1 MSGLIGGAGQLRP
14 GGGAGSPTFLWELV
28 CDIDFTQEDD
38 QALSAGN
45 LTVTNR
51 VDNSSVVLAG
61 ATVAITSGALVM
73 TAAASSNLSLV
84 NASTRTAALLGAAMT
99 TLWPDF
105 DGHPV
110 RWGAEVTAAPTFDAA
125 NRAWGVFAE
134 NAAGLGG
141 GNSGAGF
148 SAEIRGTGAGTA
160 TRFTRWQGSGGSS
173 NVASLS
179 ATAYAA
185 GLVAGMRLDGN
196 DSVGLWSLNADDLDE
211 LDTLSAVGLIGAP
224 GGSSGGS
231 PVQGVSRLG
240 VFAVASSAGSF
251 AVSIKRLVLWARVA
265 RVAS

>member
-1 MSGLIGGAGQLRP
+1 VRLDGLAL
-14 GGGAGSPTFLWELV
+14 GGGGGGSPSTATFLWERV
-28 CDIDFTQEDD
+28 CEIDFAQEDD
-38 QALSAGN
+38 QALDGGN

-51 VDNSSVVLAG
+51 VDGSSIVLAG
-61 ATVAITSGALVM
+61 AAVAITSAALVM

-99 TLWPDF
+99 TWWPDF

-141 GNSGAGF
+141 GNLGAGF
-148 SAEIRGTGAGTA
+148 SAEVRVTGAGAA
-160 TRFTRWQGSGGSS
+160 TRQSRWQGSGGSS

-179 ATAYAA
+179 TTAYAS
-185 GLVAGMRLDGN
+185 GLVCGLGLDGRGP
-196 DSVGLWSLNADDLDE
+196 VGLWSTTADDLDE

-251 AVSIKRLVLWARVA
+251 VTSIKRLVLWARVA
-265 RVAS
+265 RVA

>member
-1 MSGLIGGAGQLRP
+1 VRLDGLALD
-14 GGGAGSPTFLWELV
+14 GGGGSPSAVTFLWELV

-38 QALSAGN
+38 QALDGGN
-45 LTVTNR
+45 LTVTNQ
-51 VDNSSVVLAG
+51 VTGDPVVLAG

-134 NAAGLGG
+134 NAVGLGG

-148 SAEIRGTGAGTA
+148 SAEVRGTGVGTA

-173 NVASLS
+173 NVAFLS
-179 ATAYAA
+179 ATAYAS
-185 GLVAGMRLDGN
+185 GLVCGLGLDGRGP
-196 DSVGLWSLNADDLDE
+196 VGLWSTTADDLDE

-251 AVSIKRLVLWARVA
+251 VVSIERLVLWARVA
-265 RVAS
+265 RVA